1 MKRFIQRL
9 KERKDAKRKKKQWK
23 ELAKR
28 RLPTKCE
35 GYPYP
40 MTPTNVTEE
49 CSFYIP
55 RGDDD
60 TQQLLACSLYYH
72 KGTTG
77 SKKDAYVVKSL
88 DTSIPVII
96 ICHGYASWRNQMLLS
111 HLAGGLHKRGSY
123 HALRFDFR
131 GNGQSTGE
139 CRYSNYQGE
148 YEDLQAVVRFVREDL
163 RCQIACIVGHSKAS
177 TTVLRTA
184 VKHPDAI
191 PCYVNL
197 SGRFSVPGTWNIAER
212 FGEDQARALEANG
225 SLVVSRFG
233 TRDCMLTMQDVKERN
248 ALDSSTADSIKAN
261 VLTIH
266 GSDDETVSVT
276 NAHAFDRTIPR
287 HELLIVEGADHN
299 FNGLRH
305 MTTLV
310 EAVAGFVDEHRG

>member
-28 RLPTKCE
+28 CLPTKCE

-40 MTPTNVTEE
+40 MIPTDVTEE

-55 RGDDD
+55 RGDEA
-60 TQQLLACSLYYH
+60 QLLACSFYYH
-72 KGTTG
+72 KGTDD
-77 SKKDAYVVKSL
+77 SKKALVVKNL
-88 DTSIPVII
+88 DKTIPVVI

-111 HLAGGLHKRGSY
+111 HLAGGLQKRGSY
-123 HALRFDFR
+123 HTLRFDFG
-131 GNGQSTGE
+131 GNGHSTGE

-148 YEDLQAVVRFVREDL
+148 YEDLQTVVTFVRKDL
-163 RCQIACIVGHSKAS
+163 RCQIACIIGHSKAS

-184 VKHPDAI
+184 VEQPDAI
-191 PCYVNL
+191 PCFVNL
-197 SGRFSVPGTWNIAER
+197 SGRFSVPGTFNVAER
-212 FGEDQARALEANG
+212 FGEDQARALEAND
-225 SLVVSRFG
+225 SVVVSRFG
-233 TRDCMLTMQDVKERN
+233 TRDCILTLHDVEERN
-248 ALDSSTADSIKAN
+248 ALDSSTTDRIQSA

-266 GSDDETVSVT
+266 GSGGEMVSVT

-287 HELLIVEGADHN
+287 HELLVVEGADHN

-305 MTTLV
+305 MATLV
-310 EAVAGFVDEHRG
+310 EAVAGFVDKHRG